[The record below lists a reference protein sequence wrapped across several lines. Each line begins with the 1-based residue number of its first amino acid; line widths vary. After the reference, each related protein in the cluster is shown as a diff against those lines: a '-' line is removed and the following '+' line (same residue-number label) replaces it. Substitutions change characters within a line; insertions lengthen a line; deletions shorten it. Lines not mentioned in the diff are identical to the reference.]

1 MRLGLIIN
9 PSAGDN
15 KGKPAGEKVLDYLS
29 QTEHLF
35 VDLSGETIVEA
46 EAQAKKAIAENL
58 IDVLVVVGGDGMVFL
73 GTNLCAETGIPLGIV
88 AAGTGNDA
96 ATLFGMPLDDPI
108 AGIQL
113 ILENLHQPV
122 LVDAVSIQSGEK
134 LSWCMGSASAGFD
147 ALVNKRS
154 NQMKWPKGPNKYY
167 VAMLLELAKFKPIS
181 YSLVVD
187 GKPRQ
192 VQAMLCAATN
202 TGVFGGG
209 MLVSPKASIKDGML
223 DLFIVHKI
231 SRFELIRIFPKV
243 YTGDHVT
250 HPAVEIVR
258 AKEVSIAAPNMPI
271 YSDGEYVSEA
281 PFTAR
286 VVPGAMKVIAM
297 ELREG

>member
-15 KGKPAGEKVLDYLS
+15 KGKPAGEKVLDFLS
-29 QTEHLF
+29 QTEHSFLN
-35 VDLSGETIVEA
+35 LSGETIGQA
-46 EAQAKKAIAENL
+46 ESHAKKAIADNQ
-58 IDVLVVVGGDGMVFL
+58 IDVLIVVGGDGMVFL
-73 GTNLCAETGIPLGIV
+73 GTNLCAATGIPLGIV

-96 ATLFGMPLDDPI
+96 AKLFGMPLDDPL

-122 LVDAVSIQSGEK
+122 SVDAVAISSGEK
-134 LSWCMGSASAGFD
+134 LSWGMGSASAGFD

-154 NQMKWPKGPNKYY
+154 NQMKWPKGPIKYY

-181 YSLVVD
+181 YSLVID
-187 GKPRQ
+187 GKPRSF
-192 VQAMLCAATN
+192 QAMLCAATN

-209 MLVSPKASIKDGML
+209 MLVSPKASIQDGML

-243 YTGDHVT
+243 YTGDHVS

-258 AKEVSIAAPNMPI
+258 AREVAIAAPNMPI
-271 YSDGEYVSEA
+271 YCDGEYVSEA
-281 PFTAR
+281 PIIAK
-286 VVPGAMKVIAM
+286 VVQGAMKVFALQ
-297 ELREG
+297 LRED